1 MIIDQ
6 LILHDFGQYG
16 GRVVVDL
23 TPPSPQQP
31 IVLFGGLNGAG
42 KTTLLDA
49 IQLCLFGPL
58 ARPSRR
64 EGLSYEQFLDDS
76 IHRGSGA
83 TSAAIELRFRHM
95 SHGEEQIYHVKRSWR
110 RTPKSC
116 KDQLEVIRNH
126 RFDAMATDHWAEQ
139 VEEFLPSRI
148 AHLFLF
154 DGEQI
159 ETYADPRSA
168 SGLIETA
175 VYNLLGLDLVEKL
188 GSDLSVIERRR
199 RMEARPREEQDHLKV
214 LELRREELR
223 ERVERVHSDHAKREA
238 DLARIADQRAR
249 LEERFRKEG
258 GHLYERRGELER
270 ALSAAE
276 ARFRTA
282 ERALRDAAA
291 GASPL
296 LLVRPLLHRTAV
308 QVRAEASSAHAL
320 ATDRLLTERD
330 TDIVDRISRQNAP
343 AQLLKA
349 LADLLRDDRAS
360 RREVIQLPRLGM
372 TDLGRERLR
381 ELIDEELDSSSA
393 MLPALLHDQ
402 HSAWIA
408 LENARNQM
416 AAVPTAEALAAL
428 SIERDELIAREAV
441 FQAEQ
446 RAETERLER
455 LRRDFDRAQAEI
467 NRFAAD
473 DAEAQLA
480 QDDRARILLHVGRVR
495 ETLDKFRDAVIRRH
509 LTRIEAL
516 VLDSFRQL
524 LRKKTLVANLRIDPE
539 TFQLALT
546 GRDGNPLPPER
557 LSAGERQL
565 LATSV
570 LWGLARASGRPLP
583 TVIDTPLG
591 RLDSSHRRRLV
602 THYFPFAS
610 HQVILLSTDEEISG
624 GYFEA
629 LKPFVGRVYHLRF
642 DEERA
647 TTTIEPGYFN
657 EPGHVSEAAVRVG

>member
-1 MIIDQ
+1 MIFDQ

-23 TPPSPQQP
+23 TPPSPEQP
-31 IVLFGGLNGAG
+31 IILFGGLNGAG

-64 EGLSYEQFLDDS
+64 EGVSYEQYLDGS
-76 IHRGSGA
+76 IHRGNGA
-83 TSAAIELRFRHM
+83 TSAAIELCFRHM
-95 SHGEEQIYHVKRSWR
+95 SHGEEQNYHIKRSWR

-126 RFDAMATDHWAEQ
+126 RFDAMATNHWAEQ
-139 VEEFLPSRI
+139 AEEFLPSRI

-159 ETYADPRSA
+159 EAYADPRSA
-168 SGLIETA
+168 AGLIETA

-199 RMEARPREEQDHLKV
+199 RMEARPQEEQDQLKV
-214 LELRREELR
+214 LELRRAELR
-223 ERVERVHSDHAKREA
+223 ERIDIIHAAHAKREA
-238 DLARIADQRAR
+238 DLSRIADLRTR

-270 ALSAAE
+270 ALSAAD
-276 ARFRTA
+276 AQFRAT
-282 ERALRDAAA
+282 ERALRDVAA

-296 LLVRPLLHRTAV
+296 LLVGPLLKRTAK
-308 QVRAEASSAHAL
+308 QVSVESASAQAL
-320 ATDRLLTERD
+320 ATE
-330 TDIVDRISRQNAP
+330 
-343 AQLLKA
+343 QLLLKRDA
-349 LADLLRDDRAS
+349 EIVETIARQEPSSNVLKVLTDFLRKDRAS
-360 RREVIQLPRLGM
+360 RRNAVEIPRLGM
-372 TDLGRERLR
+372 SDLGRDRLR
-381 ELIDEELDSSSA
+381 ELIEAELNTARA
-393 MLPALLHDQ
+393 MLPSLLDDQ
-402 HSAWIA
+402 HKAWTA
-408 LENARNQM
+408 LEDARNQV
-416 AAVPTAEALAAL
+416 AAVPTAEALTAL
-428 SIERDELIAREAV
+428 SAERDELIAREAV
-441 FQAEQ
+441 LQTEQKAEGEQ
-446 RAETERLER
+446 LDR
-455 LRRDFDRAQAEI
+455 LRRDLDRAQAEI
-467 NRFAAD
+467 SRFTAD
-473 DAEAQLA
+473 DKEAQLA
-480 QDDRARILLHVGRVR
+480 QDDCARVLLHVSKVR
-495 ETLDKFRDAVIRRH
+495 DTLDKFRDAVIRRH
-509 LTRIEAL
+509 LARIEAL
-516 VLDSFRQL
+516 VLDSFQQL
-524 LRKKTLVANLRIDPE
+524 LRKKTLVANLQIDPE
-539 TFQLALT
+539 SFQLALT

-591 RLDSSHRRRLV
+591 RLDSSHRKRLV
-602 THYFPFAS
+602 THYFPLAS

-629 LKPFVGRVYHLRF
+629 LKPFVGRVYHLQF
-642 DEERA
+642 NEEHG
-647 TTTIEPGYFN
+647 TTSVEPGYFN
-657 EPGHVSEAAVRVG
+657 EPGSMSEIVNVS

>member
-16 GRVVVDL
+16 GRIVIDL
-23 TPPSPQQP
+23 TPPSSEQP
-31 IVLFGGLNGAG
+31 IILFGGLNGAG

-49 IQLCLFGPL
+49 IQLCLFGQL

-64 EGLSYEQFLDDS
+64 EGTTYEQYLAGL
-76 IHRGSGA
+76 IHRGNGA

-126 RFDAMATDHWAEQ
+126 RYDAMATDHWAEQ

-159 ETYADPRSA
+159 EAYADPRSA
-168 SGLIETA
+168 TGLIETA

-199 RMEARPREEQDHLKV
+199 RMEVRPQEEQDQLKV
-214 LELRREELR
+214 LEMRREELR
-223 ERVERVHSDHAKREA
+223 ERIDVVNTAHAKREA
-238 DLARIADQRAR
+238 DLSRIADQRAQ
-249 LEERFRKEG
+249 LEARFRKEG
-258 GHLYERRGELER
+258 GHLYDRRGELER
-270 ALSAAE
+270 VQSATDGK
-276 ARFRTA
+276 FRAA

-296 LLVRPLLHRTAV
+296 LLVGPLLHRTV
-308 QVRAEASSAHAL
+308 KQVRSEAISTQAL
-320 ATDRLLTERD
+320 ATDQLLAERD
-330 TDIVDRISRQNAP
+330 TEIVERVSSMRPSSD
-343 AQLLKA
+343 LLKA
-349 LADLLRDDRAS
+349 LTDFLREDRAG
-360 RREVIQLPRLGM
+360 RRDAVEAPRLGM
-372 TDLGRERLR
+372 SDLGRERLR
-381 ELIDEELDSSSA
+381 ELIEEEYDAVRA
-393 MLPALLHDQ
+393 MLPALLEDHER
-402 HSAWIA
+402 AWIA
-408 LENARNQM
+408 LEDARNQV
-416 AAVPTAEALAAL
+416 AAVPTAEALTAL
-428 SIERDELIAREAV
+428 SAERDALIAREAV
-441 FQAEQ
+441 LQTEQKAESEQ
-446 RAETERLER
+446 LDR
-455 LRRDFDRAQAEI
+455 LRRDLDRAQAEI
-467 NRFAAD
+467 NRFTTD
-473 DAEAQLA
+473 DQDAQLA
-480 QDDRARILLHVGRVR
+480 QDDRARVLLHVGRVR
-495 ETLDKFRDAVIRRH
+495 QTLDKFRDAVIRRH
-509 LTRIEAL
+509 LARIEAL
-516 VLDSFRQL
+516 VLDSFQQL
-524 LRKKTLVANLRIDPE
+524 LRKKALVANLRIDPE

-546 GRDGNPLPPER
+546 GRDGNPLPPDR

-602 THYFPFAS
+602 THYFPLAS
-610 HQVILLSTDEEISG
+610 HQVILLSTDEEIAG

-629 LKPFVGRVYHLRF
+629 LKPYVGRVYHLRF
-642 DEERA
+642 DEDQA

-657 EPGHVSEAAVRVG
+657 EPGALSRAANVG